1 MPKKPKIS
9 ADELAAFEEAVK
21 GTRRYTHEKA
31 RLKPA
36 AEPAKRYKRDYNEHY
51 DHNLDKPLDIPTVSS
66 EEFISFKQSS
76 ISEKILRKLR
86 KGQYNVDA
94 TLDLHGM
101 TVEQAKKAVLD
112 FLHTCSLQDI
122 RVALIIHGKGSHSGK
137 PVLKNSLNNWLRK
150 IETVLAFSSAKIAHG
165 SRGAVYVLLKDST
178 EEKYV

>member
-1 MPKKPKIS
+1 MPKKTKIS
-9 ADELAAFEEAVK
+9 TEDLVAFDEAMK
-21 GTRRYTHEKA
+21 GTRRYVHKKT
-31 RLKPA
+31 RLAPTIEQPVRRKTNFTVM
-36 AEPAKRYKRDYNEHY
+36 DDQNI
-51 DHNLDKPLDIPTVSS
+51 DIPLDIPTVSS
-66 EEFISFKQSS
+66 EEFIAYKQSS

-86 KGQYNVDA
+86 KGQYNVEA

-101 TVEQAKKAVLD
+101 TVEMAKNAILD
-112 FLHTCSLQDI
+112 FLRACNQQDI

-150 IETVLAFSSAKIAHG
+150 IDTVLAFCSAKLAHG